1 MSLQN
6 LGTVNYIRNSVK
18 ATVDAY
24 SGEARLYVFD
34 DSDPIIKAYQ
44 HLFPD
49 LLVPASEMP
58 ADLRAHA
65 RYPMLMFAVQAEI
78 YRTFHMLD
86 SQAFYNKEDVW
97 DVARNI
103 QGQESRP
110 QPVAPTYVV
119 ATVPGEE
126 EAEFLLI
133 LPFAPRNKDNLIG
146 LMLARCDGEHLGE
159 LLFLQLSKQELFFGT
174 MQIEA
179 RINQDQLI
187 SKDLSLWN
195 QQGSQVL
202 RGQMLV
208 LPVEDTLLY
217 VEPLYIQ
224 ASEARMPQLKKV
236 VVAMGNRLI
245 YRDTYEEAVA
255 DLSAMGGFAAPARAP
270 SADEPPSE
278 PGAAPPLTTLDPRLE
293 TIRGHLNRY
302 RQLSAEGKW
311 AEAGRELEAID
322 SLVRR

>member
-1 MSLQN
+1 MRIAAALSEGDVNIILNAPITDESRMMIRRDVRNRLETLAGFITWDPDPYLVLTDEGRLVWTLDGYTTSEAHPYSQSMSLQN

-103 QGQESRP
+103 QGQE
-110 QPVAPTYVV
+110 
-119 ATVPGEE
+119 
-126 EAEFLLI
+126 
-133 LPFAPRNKDNLIG
+133 
-146 LMLARCDGEHLGE
+146 
-159 LLFLQLSKQELFFGT
+159 
-174 MQIEA
+174 
-179 RINQDQLI
+179 
-187 SKDLSLWN
+187 
-195 QQGSQVL
+195 
-202 RGQMLV
+202 
-208 LPVEDTLLY
+208 
-217 VEPLYIQ
+217 
-224 ASEARMPQLKKV
+224 
-236 VVAMGNRLI
+236 
-245 YRDTYEEAVA
+245 
-255 DLSAMGGFAAPARAP
+255 
-270 SADEPPSE
+270 
-278 PGAAPPLTTLDPRLE
+278 
-293 TIRGHLNRY
+293 
-302 RQLSAEGKW
+302 
-311 AEAGRELEAID
+311 
-322 SLVRR
+322 